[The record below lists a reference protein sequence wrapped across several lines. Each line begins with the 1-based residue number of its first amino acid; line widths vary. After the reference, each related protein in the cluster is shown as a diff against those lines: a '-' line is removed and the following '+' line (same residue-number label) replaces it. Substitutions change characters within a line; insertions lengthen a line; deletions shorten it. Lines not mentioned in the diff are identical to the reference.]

1 MTAQTAIGKTMKPLT
16 DRRHRHW
23 FSTLATAL
31 MIGAALVWLIPL
43 IWTVLMSVRPPDEA
57 LVYQR
62 ADLSTVVNIFVGTRL
77 TLENFTK
84 ALDVA
89 PWGVEYVAT
98 LLFVFGVLAVQL
110 VTITLSG
117 YAFARMQF
125 VGKRLLFGL
134 ILVQLMIPSAVLIV
148 PNFATIRAL
157 GLYDT
162 KLGLMLPYFGSAF
175 GTFLLRQTFKQV
187 PVDLEDAARID
198 GCNWPGII
206 RHVFLPVS
214 IPTLTAF
221 ALVSISA
228 HWNEFLW
235 PLMITQSDNNRPLT
249 VGLGQLLR
257 TEEVGAQYTV
267 IAAGVLIVSV
277 TLIGLFMV
285 FQRQFINSFM
295 RSGLK

>member
-1 MTAQTAIGKTMKPLT
+1 MGSRAQTLKTHPLPA
-16 DRRHRHW
+16 RSRSQRMV
-23 FSTLATAL
+23 SGLLTAGML
-31 MIGAALVWLIPL
+31 IAALIWLIPL
-43 IWTVLMSVRPPDEA
+43 IWTLLMSVRPPDES
-57 LVYQR
+57 LIYQR
-62 ADLSTVVNIFVGTRL
+62 ADLSTVVNIFFGSHL
-77 TLENFTK
+77 TLQNFSE
-84 ALDVA
+84 AFAVV
-89 PWGVEYVAT
+89 PWWTEYIAT
-98 LLFVFGVLAVQL
+98 LIFVFGVLAVQL

-125 VGKRLLFGL
+125 FGKRVLFAL

-148 PNFATIRAL
+148 PNFSTIRSL

-175 GTFLLRQTFKQV
+175 GTFLLRQTFRQV

-198 GCNWPGII
+198 GCNWLGII

-235 PLMITQSDNNRPLT
+235 PLMITQRDINRPLT

-257 TEEVGAQYTV
+257 TEEVGAQYGH
-267 IAAGVLIVSV
+267 IAAGVLIVTA
-277 TLIGLFMV
+277 TLLVLFLI
-285 FQRQFINSFM
+285 FQRQFISSFM